1 MDSMILF
8 AVVMLIVVCGLIGRH
23 IGFVKMI
30 LSMAATVVAL
40 IIAGVLTPPICQVV
54 KNNMGILDDIKVK
67 VEESIKEAGIEE
79 DYIEELK
86 IPRVIKDKINENID
100 KEEISENE
108 YVVEK
113 IATLALSSVVFII
126 IFAIVIVILGV
137 AISMLDIVAHLPIIA
152 SANRGAG
159 LVAGLIYGV
168 VVVWICMIV
177 LTAMSSTNLANDI
190 LLVIGRNKILST
202 IYDINPLMDIVI
214 KVIDKI

>member
-1 MDSMILF
+1 M
-8 AVVMLIVVCGLIGRH
+8 
-23 IGFVKMI
+23 
-30 LSMAATVVAL
+30 
-40 IIAGVLTPPICQVV
+40 
-54 KNNMGILDDIKVK
+54 
-67 VEESIKEAGIEE
+67 
-79 DYIEELK
+79 
-86 IPRVIKDKINENID
+86 IKDKIKENID

-113 IATLALSSVVFII
+113 IATLALSSVVFIV

-202 IYDINPLMDIVI
+202 IYDVNPLMDIVI